1 MTDISIAYIVFNRPR
16 HTRETFQA
24 IRAARPTRL
33 FIIADGPRPG
43 HPTDEERCQAVRE
56 IVSQVDWPCEVQ
68 RNYADQNLGLK
79 KRVSSGLDWVFSQVE
94 SAIILED
101 DCLPHPDF
109 FSFCQE
115 LLERYKDDERVWTIT
130 GNNNQNGKKR
140 SNDAYYFSKYGHCWG
155 WATWRRAWAQYDG
168 DITFWPEWK
177 LSQDWRNKVPDP
189 YEQAYWID
197 IFDRIYLKKIDSW
210 AYPWMTCLWY
220 HGGLTATP
228 RVNLVTN
235 IGVGPDSTHTL
246 ADEDQPGVPVKP
258 LGHITHPPEVTQ
270 HLKADQY
277 VFDHLLGGL
286 YMKFPRTLLK
296 FPIRVKNK
304 LIRMWKG
311 QP

>member
-24 IRAARPTRL
+24 IRAARPARL

-43 HPTDEERCQAVRE
+43 HPTDEERCLAVRE
-56 IVSQVDWPCEVQ
+56 VVSQIDWPCEVQ

-109 FSFCQE
+109 FPFCQD
-115 LLERYKDDERVWTIT
+115 LLERYKDDDRVWTIT

-220 HGGLTATP
+220 CGGLTATP

-246 ADEDQPGVPVKP
+246 ADEDQPGVPVRP
-258 LGHITHPPEVTQ
+258 LGPITHPLEVRQ